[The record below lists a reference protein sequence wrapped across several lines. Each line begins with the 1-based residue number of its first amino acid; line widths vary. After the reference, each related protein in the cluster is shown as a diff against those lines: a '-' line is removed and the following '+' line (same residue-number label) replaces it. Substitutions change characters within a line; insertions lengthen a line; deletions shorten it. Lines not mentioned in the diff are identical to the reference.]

1 MNAPKQATWIVALIV
16 AVIAI
21 GEQYFFD
28 LNLNG
33 NSFNLSDYTFYMMIA
48 SVALLA
54 IGSKVK
60 GL

>member
-1 MNAPKQATWIVALIV
+1 MNAPKQATWVIALV
-16 AVIAI
+16 LAALAI

>member
-1 MNAPKQATWIVALIV
+1 MNAPKQVTWVIALVVAL
-16 AVIAI
+16 IAI

-33 NSFNLSDYTFYMMIA
+33 NSFNLGDYTFYMMIG

-54 IGSKVK
+54 IGSRVK
-60 GL
+60 GI